1 MLSNYSRFQNLLNR
15 YMYKDVCT
23 VYRQAKVMAED
34 GSDDYAMAA
43 VYKDVPCNL
52 AQYGRQLEAQ
62 KEDRGYIIKTDLRL
76 NLSPEYDLKPN
87 DVIKV
92 TTAEGQQFTLNASRS
107 HKYPTHQI
115 VTLRRKEEA

>member
-1 MLSNYSRFQNLLNR
+1 
-15 YMYKDVCT
+15 
-23 VYRQAKVMAED
+23 MAED

-87 DVIKV
+87 DVISDCD
-92 TTAEGQQFTLNASRS
+92 TPPEGGSVNGKDHYQ
-107 HKYPTHQI
+107 
-115 VTLRRKEEA
+115 RKL